1 MDNRKYIVMAFLAV
15 ATLIGLAARGL
26 TIPMFALLEVG
37 DPQILGTLEGTT
49 LLGLSM
55 GVVSFLVLN
64 RHPAAYSFAD
74 EVVTELR
81 KVTWPDKDETVR
93 STSVVVGFAITM
105 AVAITLYDFVWG
117 RLTSMFL
124 FTDG

>member
-15 ATLIGLAARGL
+15 AALIGLAARGL

-37 DPQILGTLEGTT
+37 DPQIFGTLEGTT

-64 RHPAAYSFAD
+64 RHPAAYGFAD

-93 STSVVVGFAITM
+93 STSVVVGFAISM

>member
-15 ATLIGLAARGL
+15 AALIGLAARGL
-26 TIPMFALLEVG
+26 TIPMLALLEVG
-37 DPQILGTLEGTT
+37 DPQILGTLEGTS
-49 LLGLSM
+49 LLGLGM

-93 STSVVVGFAITM
+93 STSVVVGFAISM

>member
-1 MDNRKYIVMAFLAV
+1 
-15 ATLIGLAARGL
+15 
-26 TIPMFALLEVG
+26 
-37 DPQILGTLEGTT
+37 
-49 LLGLSM
+49 M

-93 STSVVVGFAITM
+93 STSVVVGFAISM